1 MAIPAGGAAAD
12 AGAHVHRRAALLLPL
27 AAHDAQE
34 QVAPPHADRR
44 PGGGAGGA
52 RGAGR
57 GGGGAAARVERGRP
71 AEDAAD
77 GAAELPEHVDEARL
91 EQGRLVPHPD
101 GPPQPDPLDRRRQP
115 ADHRRARRD
124 DGRNYGGA
132 DAARAHAADAHR
144 DGGDHDRRPL
154 DGLRHRDQLP
164 PPRPLPGVG
173 RRVRRRAQFGAIIA
187 QFGAIRRISAS
198 RAPHPAPPPSTGTS
212 CSTPG
217 ATCSTSP
224 PNPIPTSSARCRGR
238 TALSASSPR

>member
-52 RGAGR
+52 RGARR

-173 RRVRRRAQFGAIIA
+173 RRVRRRAIRRNSA
-187 QFGAIRRISAS
+187 QFCAVRHRTRPSPAASFNRYELLDSRCNLLHVTAESIR
-198 RAPHPAPPPSTGTS
+198 
-212 CSTPG
+212 
-217 ATCSTSP
+217 
-224 PNPIPTSSARCRGR
+224 TSSARCRGP

>member
-52 RGAGR
+52 RGARR

-173 RRVRRRAQFGAIIA
+173 RRVRRRAIRR
-187 QFGAIRRISAS
+187 AIRQRTPPH
-198 RAPHPAPPPSTGTS
+198 APHPATPYSTGTS

-224 PNPIPTSSARCRGR
+224 PRAIRTSSARCRGP